1 MSGSNFWTGK
11 RVWIVGA
18 SSGIGAAL
26 ARELA
31 SRGARL
37 ALSARSTD
45 ALSTLAIGLLG
56 SGHRAL
62 PLDTT
67 DAAAVGNA
75 ASVLQSEWGGI
86 DVAVLGA
93 AAYSPMRAFALDLP
107 AAQQTMRV
115 NIEGVLNC
123 LAALVPSMLD
133 VRKGH
138 IAIIASVAGYRGL
151 PQALAYGASKAAL
164 INMAETLHLDLA
176 ERGIKVQLISPGFV
190 RTPLTA
196 KNDFKMPALMEPEQ
210 AARCI
215 TEGLESSGF
224 EIHFP
229 LRFTLLLKLL
239 QLLPYRMYFPLVKRI
254 TGL

>member
-37 ALSARSTD
+37 AVSARSAD
-45 ALSTLAIGLLG
+45 ALNTLAIGLLG

-62 PLDTT
+62 PLDIT
-67 DAAAVGNA
+67 DVSAISNATAA
-75 ASVLQSEWGGI
+75 LKSEWGGI

-93 AAYSPMRAFALDLP
+93 AAYSPMRAFDIDLP

-123 LAALVPSMLD
+123 LAALVPSMLSSG
-133 VRKGH
+133 RGH
-138 IAIIASVAGYRGL
+138 VAIIGSVAGYRGL

-176 ERGIKVQLISPGFV
+176 DRGIKVQLISPGFV

-196 KNDFKMPALMEPEQ
+196 KNDFKMPALLEPEQ
-210 AARCI
+210 AARFI
-215 TEGLESSGF
+215 ADGLESSRF

-229 LRFTLLLKLL
+229 LRFTLLLKFL
-239 QLLPYRMYFPLVKRI
+239 QLLPYRLYFPLVKRI